1 MLKSA
6 LTFAVVL
13 AATAVPAAAQNR
25 DVGEELFQQ
34 FCQSC
39 HGPAGDGHGPVAQ
52 FLNVPPPDL
61 TTIAARNDGE
71 FPMLQVIQTIDGRN
85 IIGPHGGAMPMW
97 GAVFSG
103 DMGETMQTYGY
114 GTVLEARG
122 RLMSLAMYLESIQ
135 Q

>member
-1 MLKSA
+1 MLKTVLS
-6 LTFAVVL
+6 FSVIL
-13 AATAVPAAAQNR
+13 AATAAPVIAQSS
-25 DVGEELFQQ
+25 DVGAALYEQ

-39 HGPAGDGHGPVAQ
+39 HGLAGDGQGPVAQ
-52 FLNVPPPDL
+52 FLNVPPPNL